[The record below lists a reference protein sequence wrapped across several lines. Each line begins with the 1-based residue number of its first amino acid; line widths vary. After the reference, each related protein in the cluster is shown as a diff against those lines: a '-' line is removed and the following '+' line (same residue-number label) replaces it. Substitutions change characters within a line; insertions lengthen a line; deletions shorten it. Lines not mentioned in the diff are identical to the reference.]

1 MNKSKVKE
9 IINFSFFQYFKNKWF
24 VIFNVISLLTMVFSL
39 NWSNISSFFSLDEGK
54 DSYEIKVL
62 DKDNLIY
69 DLVNL
74 SLSGDEKLT
83 TTRIYENTY
92 NKDNIEDDI
101 LILEIEK
108 DDQEYFNATLISKEG
123 LKTPTYDKIQ
133 NSLDI
138 ARNEYIKN
146 EFSFSNDKLEKIQRK
161 VELKR
166 VMLAVDAEN
175 SDQKEIIKTISSF
188 LTYMI
193 AVLVFTRIANEI
205 AQEKQSKSSEYVL
218 TAVSGKEYLFA
229 KVFSNIAIL
238 LIQMLLMLSYYMISV
253 GILSLFKATSTDIS
267 LSQSMAIS
275 GLSIDIVIYLITLI
289 VLNVLSFTL
298 LSIIQGTLA
307 AKTSNS
313 QEAGNTV
320 SILIFVMMALY
331 VVTLFVIDPYTKV
344 NAFLYIISV
353 LPIFSAYFVPAM
365 MIVGQA
371 SVIQILISVILLI
384 ISIPF
389 VFNIC
394 GKAFKN
400 GLLDYTKSKKK
411 KKKKDLSHEEQLQIF
426 VNKRK
431 YSRLGLIAGMTII
444 IIITGQIIS
453 SLLFS
458 LLIGPL
464 LEGLVDKTTLNLITQ
479 MVLLILSLGVAF
491 LFTKFFK
498 GSNTKKEPLLEKYNI
513 KKWQLAIIAFAGIYA
528 FNLLLSLVI
537 YPILGFDNNIVELFD
552 VSTSSSIIVKILL
565 FLSLALTPGIFEELL
580 FRKGLIDLFS
590 PYGRKFAI
598 VLSALIFALIHLNIS
613 QGIFAFGA
621 GLIFGLVYVLTNDIK
636 ITMIIHTLNNTMAV
650 LALILPELFL
660 IIPSVVVLVA
670 VVVGVILFFKYMIK
684 NKPFK
689 DKNISFSKLKD
700 NFSKK
705 YKFLLYDFTF
715 DVSVI
720 LIIVLCFLTENALKT
735 ILK

>member
-108 DDQEYFNATLISKEG
+108 DDKEYFNATLISKEG

-344 NAFLYIISV
+344 NALYI
-353 LPIFSAYFVPAM
+353 
-365 MIVGQA
+365 
-371 SVIQILISVILLI
+371 
-384 ISIPF
+384 
-389 VFNIC
+389 
-394 GKAFKN
+394 
-400 GLLDYTKSKKK
+400 
-411 KKKKDLSHEEQLQIF
+411 
-426 VNKRK
+426 
-431 YSRLGLIAGMTII
+431 
-444 IIITGQIIS
+444 
-453 SLLFS
+453 
-458 LLIGPL
+458 
-464 LEGLVDKTTLNLITQ
+464 
-479 MVLLILSLGVAF
+479 
-491 LFTKFFK
+491 
-498 GSNTKKEPLLEKYNI
+498 
-513 KKWQLAIIAFAGIYA
+513 
-528 FNLLLSLVI
+528 
-537 YPILGFDNNIVELFD
+537 
-552 VSTSSSIIVKILL
+552 
-565 FLSLALTPGIFEELL
+565 
-580 FRKGLIDLFS
+580 
-590 PYGRKFAI
+590 
-598 VLSALIFALIHLNIS
+598 
-613 QGIFAFGA
+613 
-621 GLIFGLVYVLTNDIK
+621 
-636 ITMIIHTLNNTMAV
+636 
-650 LALILPELFL
+650 
-660 IIPSVVVLVA
+660 
-670 VVVGVILFFKYMIK
+670 
-684 NKPFK
+684 
-689 DKNISFSKLKD
+689 
-700 NFSKK
+700 
-705 YKFLLYDFTF
+705 
-715 DVSVI
+715 
-720 LIIVLCFLTENALKT
+720 
-735 ILK
+735 